1 MDVQKDS
8 KAEEGKEGGGNERPV
23 PVCQTFGVECVFVKL
38 CGGGGSCQRSQK
50 PTFKPKSRRSNR
62 YKLLLMSKESSVDQT
77 SSSSN
82 MEMLDLLCTE
92 LLPGLD
98 SEKCHPALA
107 GVNRP
112 RHALI
117 PPLTVKT
124 TAAAGVLINFPLNRS
139 SLSDVICSPAE
150 LQSNHL
156 TCSDSFSNY
165 SSPLSESD
173 VDIDSHSSWSSPYD
187 ISPRSGSNSEIG
199 SGRVRSPSCREG
211 ERPQTSSNYSIES
224 QSPHG
229 RTIDSEFEFEDG
241 PSSSFPDRYSF
252 KRCSKAY
259 SADQT
264 QAGCRLR
271 SRDHDFCTTGSTT
284 ATFSEITGSMLERER
299 ETCYQLPKT
308 YIDKLMQNSCNEK
321 SGLQN
326 ELRATRRRIVNWIFQ
341 VVGLLDL
348 SFLAAAHAVS
358 LLDRYLSHTLFSI
371 QQGKT
376 NIPLAAAACIWI
388 TAKLEDTS
396 AADRYLPCI
405 RGLCLYEFEEE
416 RIRQMEVSVLKCLGW
431 RMLGA
436 TACDFLATMIAQLP
450 AFGLPSHVL
459 QPVGDRSEQ
468 IIQEILSE
476 VEHLAYQPSVV
487 GVSVMQYLLEECAPT
502 HTAYIMEAFCLALK
516 LDMV

>member
-1 MDVQKDS
+1 M
-8 KAEEGKEGGGNERPV
+8 
-23 PVCQTFGVECVFVKL
+23 CVREIMR
-38 CGGGGSCQRSQK
+38 GGGSCQRSKK

-62 YKLLLMSKESSVDQT
+62 CKLLMSRESSVDQN

-82 MEMLDLLCTE
+82 MEMVDLLCTE

-107 GVNRP
+107 GVMINRP

-117 PPLTVKT
+117 PVNVSPPLTVKT
-124 TAAAGVLINFPLNRS
+124 TAAAGVLINFPLLRS

-165 SSPLSESD
+165 SSPRSESD

-199 SGRVRSPSCREG
+199 SGRVQSPSCREG
-211 ERPQTSSNYSIES
+211 ERPQTSSNYSIGS

-229 RTIDSEFEFEDG
+229 RIIDSEFEDG
-241 PSSSFPDRYSF
+241 ASSSFLDRCSSVKYSF
-252 KRCSKAY
+252 KRSSKAY

-271 SRDHDFCTTGSTT
+271 SRDHDFCTTGSTS
-284 ATFSEITGSMLERER
+284 ATFREITGSMLEREM

-308 YIDKLMQNSCNEK
+308 YIDKLMQNSCDQK
-321 SGLQN
+321 SGQQN

-341 VVGLLDL
+341 VVRLLDL

-358 LLDRYLSHTLFSI
+358 LLDRYLAHTLFSI
-371 QQGKT
+371 QQGKGKT
-376 NIPLAAAACIWI
+376 SIPLAAAACIWI

-459 QPVGDRSEQ
+459 QPLGDRSEQ

-487 GVSVMQYLLEECAPT
+487 GVSVMQYLLEECAPM